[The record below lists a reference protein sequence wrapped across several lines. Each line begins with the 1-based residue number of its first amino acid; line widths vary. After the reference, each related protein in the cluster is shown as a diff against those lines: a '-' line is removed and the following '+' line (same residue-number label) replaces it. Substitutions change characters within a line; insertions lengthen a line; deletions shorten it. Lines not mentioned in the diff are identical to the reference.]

1 MVGETNAGH
10 EATRFN
16 TESER
21 NKNDF
26 QFVTKLSPV
35 SLGTL
40 FQDAQKELHESS
52 R

>member
-1 MVGETNAGH
+1 MVGETKAGC

-16 TESER
+16 TEAER
-21 NKNDF
+21 NKNNF

-35 SLGTL
+35 LLGTL